1 MKLRL
6 PFSGYSRGYKIV
18 EVDANTLEA
27 AMELLEDYDYKV
39 LETVTVRDDR
49 EHSPEDA
56 TVV

>member
-1 MKLRL
+1 MKLRI

-18 EVDANTLEA
+18 EVDATTLEE
-27 AMELLEDYDYKV
+27 AMELLEDYSYTV